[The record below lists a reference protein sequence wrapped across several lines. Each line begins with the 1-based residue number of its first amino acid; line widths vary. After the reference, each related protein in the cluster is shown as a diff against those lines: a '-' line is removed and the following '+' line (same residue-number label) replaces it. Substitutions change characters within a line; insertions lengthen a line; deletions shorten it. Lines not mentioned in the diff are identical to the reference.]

1 MSLGVKGEVMSP
13 RSMSTDVGSESKS
26 SLKMDLCER
35 VRERGGRCG
44 ESDMGLSS
52 LDELE
57 YL

>member
-52 LDELE
+52 LDE